1 MSVCESHSIAGG
13 AAHGFE
19 RQGFKFDS
27 GPSLYSGLSYNPR
40 RHQGSYG
47 SAIAAGKGFFL
58 GTKTPVEGLWCCR
71 DSTFLGIGL
80 PAVAA
85 SGMIS
90 TNSLASVWQHL
101 ELLQDLGIV

>member
-1 MSVCESHSIAGG
+1 MLTDFIIIGSGIGGLCCGALLARYGFRMSVCESHSIAGG

-47 SAIAAGKGFFL
+47 SAIAAGKGFFP

-71 DSTFLGIGL
+71 DSTFL
-80 PAVAA
+80 A
-85 SGMIS
+85 
-90 TNSLASVWQHL
+90 
-101 ELLQDLGIV
+101 